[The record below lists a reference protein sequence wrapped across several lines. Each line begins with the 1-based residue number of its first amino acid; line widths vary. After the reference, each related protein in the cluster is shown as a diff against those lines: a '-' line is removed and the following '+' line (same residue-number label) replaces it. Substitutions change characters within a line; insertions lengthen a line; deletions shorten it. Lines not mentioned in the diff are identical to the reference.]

1 MMTGTGTRTAAFTI
15 THARY
20 VGAKIGADLRLLN
33 GLYGKPVLAW
43 VDDFAE
49 EAAFL
54 LRDGYLRTVDYGFK
68 DDYGTWKL
76 RLRYTATTGGHLA
89 DDRPGRLPGAA
100 SVAGYDFCS
109 YLTYTAAYH
118 ALTIAERTAVRQAL
132 PVSRVEAAEP
142 ATGLGSTASGH
153 GYARN
158 GTGVSRDVFTAF

>member
-1 MMTGTGTRTAAFTI
+1 MTGTGTRTAAFTI

-33 GLYGKPVLAW
+33 GLYGNPPLAW

-49 EAAFL
+49 EAALL

-68 DDYGTWKL
+68 DGYDTWRL

-89 DDRPGRLPGAA
+89 DDRPGKLPSAVA
-100 SVAGYDFCS
+100 VAGYDFCS
-109 YLTYTAAYH
+109 YLTYTAAYQ
-118 ALTIAERTAVRQAL
+118 ALSTAERTAVRQSL

-142 ATGLGSTASGH
+142 STGLGSTTYGH

-158 GTGVSRDVFTAF
+158 GSGVSRDVFTAI